1 MADRVKPIA
10 ENRKARHDYFIEETY
25 EAGIEL
31 RGTEVKSLRLG
42 RVSLRDGFGEIRD
55 GEVFLVGVHISPYEQ
70 GNRFNVDPV
79 RKRRLLLHK
88 SEIRRLQS
96 AVRERGYTLVPLG
109 MYFKNGRVKVELALA
124 RGKKLYDKREAIARR
139 DVERELARMVRDRE

>member
-1 MADRVKPIA
+1 MPDRVKQIA
-10 ENRKARHDYFIEETY
+10 ENRRARHEYFIEETH

-31 RGTEVKSLRLG
+31 SGTEVKSLRLG
-42 RVSLRDGFGEIRD
+42 RVSLREGYGEVRD

-79 RKRRLLLHK
+79 RRRRLLLHK
-88 SEIRRLQS
+88 SEIRKLQS

-109 MYFKNGRVKVELALA
+109 MYFKNGRVKVAIALA
-124 RGKKLYDKREAIARR
+124 RGKKLYDKREAIAKR
-139 DVERELARMVRDRE
+139 DAERDLERAVHARE